1 MRTSFTLLAA
11 FILTAPAVRAE
22 DKPDY
27 SDLARLIHS
36 TLIPHVPREFEDR
49 SDWGKMI
56 PLQPNLRLPRVRRT
70 IIPVGDRMEMPHG
83 AWKRTKV
90 WLDEPARDVQIR
102 VTELRNTGKD
112 KTRLGLEAT
121 IALHGE
127 RERQQ
132 WRNGLHLFDLTVQ
145 ADAVVT
151 VALDTEVTVTL
162 NAGKFPPDL
171 TVQPKV
177 LQTRLELKS
186 FDLKRIGPV
195 LLGSKEARDLGEELK
210 GSLQEL
216 LRQYEPQVTQKANE
230 AIATGLKDGKAKLS
244 ADTLLKLN
252 LPTQSKR

>member
-1 MRTSFTLLAA
+1 VPLSVIF
-11 FILTAPAVRAE
+11 LTAPVVRAD

-36 TLIPHVPREFEDR
+36 TIIPKVPREFEDR
-49 SDWGKMI
+49 SEWGKTI

-70 IIPVGDRMEMPHG
+70 IIQVGDRMETPHG
-83 AWKRTKV
+83 PWKRTKV
-90 WLDEPARDVQIR
+90 WLDDPARDVQIR
-102 VTELRNTGKD
+102 VTDLKKAEKD
-112 KTRLGLEAT
+112 KSRLGLEAT

-132 WRNGLHLFDLTVQ
+132 WRNGLQLFDLTVQ

-151 VALDTEVTVTL
+151 VTLDTEVTITL

-171 TVQPKV
+171 SVQPKV

-195 LLGSKEARDLGEELK
+195 VLGNKEARDLGEELK

-216 LRQYEPQVTQKANE
+216 LRQYEPQLTQKANE

-244 ADTLLKLN
+244 AGTLLKLN
-252 LPTQSKR
+252 LPK